1 MAFDQWLIFVAIW
14 TLAGLPL
21 GPNALNC
28 IAVSARI
35 GFTRSL
41 WSVAGILGAALCH
54 KTAVI
59 FGAATILLANAELFY
74 VLKFCGAAYLIWMG
88 ISLWREG
95 GELPQSSERA
105 PASRFQIA
113 RRAIV
118 ISMSNPKAIFS
129 YLAILSQFISQGIPL
144 AGQLMVLVPT
154 ALAITA
160 VVFIGF
166 CAVGTGVGRLLGTVR
181 RRLTFNRSIGTFYIA
196 AGAVLAA
203 SDNLLESSHRP

>member
-88 ISLWREG
+88 ISLRREG
-95 GELPQSSERA
+95 GGRIYWILRGRHRCRSAPRDSPSTPDVQSINRHLLY
-105 PASRFQIA
+105 
-113 RRAIV
+113 RR
-118 ISMSNPKAIFS
+118 
-129 YLAILSQFISQGIPL
+129 G
-144 AGQLMVLVPT
+144 
-154 ALAITA
+154 
-160 VVFIGF
+160 
-166 CAVGTGVGRLLGTVR
+166 
-181 RRLTFNRSIGTFYIA
+181 RSIGSLGQSVGKLT
-196 AGAVLAA
+196 
-203 SDNLLESSHRP
+203 

>member
-74 VLKFCGAAYLIWMG
+74 VLTFCGAAYLIWMV

-113 RRAIV
+113 RQAFV
-118 ISMSNPKAIFS
+118 ISMSNPKAIFRIS
-129 YLAILSQFISQGIPL
+129 PFYHSLLARIFP
-144 AGQLMVLVPT
+144 
-154 ALAITA
+154 
-160 VVFIGF
+160 
-166 CAVGTGVGRLLGTVR
+166 
-181 RRLTFNRSIGTFYIA
+181 
-196 AGAVLAA
+196 
-203 SDNLLESSHRP
+203 